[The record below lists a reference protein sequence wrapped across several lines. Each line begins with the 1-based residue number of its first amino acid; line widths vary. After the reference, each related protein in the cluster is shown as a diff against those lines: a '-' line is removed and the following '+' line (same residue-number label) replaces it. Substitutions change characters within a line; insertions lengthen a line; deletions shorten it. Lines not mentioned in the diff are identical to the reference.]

1 MKRWLIVCAA
11 VLMISGLAL
20 NAQPAMAQGKVFYL
34 GSPMDFTKIYTFLSR
49 VWEQAVNDYYTLIN
63 DRGGVKGY
71 RIECLIADHANEP
84 QRGIELYEQMKNKG
98 AMIINTYST
107 PVAHAVLS
115 RCMKD
120 KIVLYTPMHGRGD
133 AMIGEVFPWVF
144 PLGATYWSKAA
155 ALVEYIYNQEK
166 GNLKG
171 KKIAYVHIDTPFG
184 REVIPVV
191 KRLEEKLQFQLNTF
205 GYPPPGNEQA
215 ALWTQVRKF
224 RPDWVILWSAG
235 IGQSVSVKEAFRNGI
250 RADRITSCDWLL
262 EPDLKLIGADKG
274 KGLVRV
280 EGVAPGQDYPVIKEI
295 LAEVYG
301 KGKSKGNPAV
311 VGSTLYNVGI
321 GLSAV
326 IPEAI
331 RIAVD
336 TFGEPLDSEKLR
348 KAMEM
353 FKGYTCEGL
362 TAPITTSPQDHEGG
376 GGCRLAQW
384 NGTSFAPVTGWASSR
399 FHPEVVAV
407 ARESAAKFKAEAK

>member
-1 MKRWLIVCAA
+1 MKKWVLVCAA

-20 NAQPAMAQGKVFYL
+20 SAQPAMAQGKVFYL

-98 AMIINTYST
+98 AMVINTYST

-120 KIVLYTPMHGRGD
+120 KVVLYTPMHGRGD
-133 AMIGEVFPWVF
+133 AMIGDAFPWVF

-155 ALVEYIYNQEK
+155 SIVEYIYNQEQ

-171 KKIAYVHIDTPFG
+171 KKVAYVHIDTPFG

-191 KRLEEKLQFQLNTF
+191 KRLEEKLQFQLSTF

-235 IGQSVSVKEAFRNGI
+235 IGQSVSVKEAIRNGI

-274 KGLVRV
+274 KGLVRS
-280 EGVAPGQDYPVIKEI
+280 EGVAPGRDYPIIKEI
-295 LAEVYG
+295 LAEVYD

-336 TFGEPLDSEKLR
+336 KFGEPLDSEKLR
-348 KAMEM
+348 RAMEM
-353 FKGYTCEGL
+353 FKDYTCEGL

-376 GGCRLAQW
+376 GGCRMAQW
-384 NGTSFAPVTGWASSR
+384 NGTSFAPVTGWAASR